1 MTMPESSTHK
11 RSLMP
16 TGFQPNDEQLARAA
30 ATQRFIRLYVYL
42 PMGVVTAVVV
52 LITLYLLYLA
62 LFPPTPDTY
71 TFLSGLADF
80 VMVMFLIP
88 VVTIF
93 GLLLTAGIGGYI
105 YYWYVMDEAER
116 PIPPAPAHG
125 RIRTLL
131 WQADSLIIRYRP
143 KLLEAE
149 TRITRPVIR
158 FHAWLAFVSTWT
170 KSVKGW
176 FGRVPKS

>member
-1 MTMPESSTHK
+1 MTMPESSTK
-11 RSLMP
+11 QRSLMS
-16 TGFQPNDEQLARAA
+16 TEFQPTDEQLARAA

-42 PMGVVTAVVV
+42 PMGLVTAVVT

-62 LFPPTPDTY
+62 FFPPTPDIY
-71 TFLSGLADF
+71 IFLSGLADF

-93 GLLLTAGIGGYI
+93 GLLLTAGIGGTI

-116 PIPPAPAHG
+116 PIPPAPAYG

-131 WQADSLIIRYRP
+131 WQIDSLIVRYRP

-149 TRITRPVIR
+149 TQIARPVIQ
-158 FHAWLAFVSTWT
+158 FNAWLVFIPSWLR
-170 KSVKGW
+170 SVKGW
-176 FGRVPKS
+176 FGQAPKS

>member
-1 MTMPESSTHK
+1 MPESSTQK
-11 RSLMP
+11 QSLMP
-16 TGFQPNDEQLARAA
+16 TGFQPSDEQLARMA

-42 PMGVVTAVVV
+42 PMGVITAVVV
-52 LITLYLLYLA
+52 FITLYLLYLA
-62 LFPPTPDTY
+62 FFPPTPDIY
-71 TFLSGLADF
+71 IFLSGLADF
-80 VMVMFLIP
+80 VLVMFLIP

-105 YYWYVMDEAER
+105 YYWYGMDETER

-131 WQADSLIIRYRP
+131 WQVDSLIVRFRP

-158 FHAWLAFVSTWT
+158 FHVWLAFVSAWVN
-170 KSVKGW
+170 SVQRW
-176 FGRVPKS
+176 VRRTPKS